1 MSKYRLEKVSD
12 TMEILLLGCMSCP
25 VVHRGEADLLEPL
38 VRESTEPPLWNR
50 RRRAQSTPGSMP
62 AMIITP
68 LNK

>member
-12 TMEILLLGCMSCP
+12 TMEMLLLGCMSCP
-25 VVHRGEADLLEPL
+25 VVQRGKADLLEQL
-38 VRESTEPPLWNR
+38 VRESTEPPFWNR
-50 RRRAQSTPGSMP
+50 RRRAHSTPGSMP